1 MRKGLRGSYKAD
13 YAAVLKLGLPILIG
27 QLGMIVVGF
36 ADNIMVG
43 RYSTEAL
50 ASASFVNNL
59 FNVAIFACVGFSYG
73 LTPLVGALF
82 TQNRYRAIGSLLRA
96 GVFLNTLF
104 ALVVTAVM
112 WVLYLMVDRLGQPD
126 ELLPLI
132 RPYFRLYLAGLLPVA
147 LFNVFAQWAYG
158 INRTAMPMWI
168 ILGANVVN
176 LIGNYMLIY
185 GNCGCPELGLYGA
198 GLSTLAARWLCPVV
212 IAGVFLIRRCYRG
225 YRDGFVERVG
235 VTVEQLR
242 RVFGTS
248 LPVSLQLAF
257 ESGSFSFAAVMA
269 GWLGAVSLAAFQ
281 VIVITGTLGFCV
293 YYSIGSAVSV
303 LVANASGLADRAG
316 MRRVAFAGYH
326 IIMAMATVSSVI
338 FIIFGSVIIKAF
350 TDDPAVLLMASSLIF
365 PLVLYQYADAT
376 QINFANALR
385 GTSHVMP
392 MLWIAFVSYVVIG
405 VPATYLIAFPGGLGT
420 YGIILSFSV
429 SLIVA
434 AVLFLCFFL
443 KNTRRQ

>member
-1 MRKGLRGSYKAD
+1 MKGFKLSDRAD
-13 YAAVLKLGLPILIG
+13 YMAVLKLGLPILVG

-43 RYSTEAL
+43 RYSTAAL

-59 FNVAIFACVGFSYG
+59 FNVAIFACVGFTYG

-82 TQNRYRAIGSLLRA
+82 TQKRFRAIGSLLRT
-96 GVFLNTLF
+96 GVYLNILF
-104 ALVVTAVM
+104 ALLVTAVM
-112 WVLYLMVDRLGQPD
+112 WGLYMSVDRLGQPD

-132 RPYFRLYLAGLLPVA
+132 RPYFRLYLAGLVPVA

-168 ILGANVVN
+168 ILGANVIN
-176 LIGNYMLIY
+176 LIGNYLLIY
-185 GNCGCPELGLYGA
+185 GHFGCPELGLYGA
-198 GLSTLAARWLCPVV
+198 GLSTLAARWLCPVM
-212 IAGVFLIRRCYRG
+212 IAGVFMLRRCYRG
-225 YRDGFVERVG
+225 YRDGFVERAG
-235 VTVEQLR
+235 VTGEQMR
-242 RVFGTS
+242 MVFRTS
-248 LPVSLQLAF
+248 MPVSLQLAF

-303 LVANASGLADRAG
+303 LVANAAGLADRAG
-316 MRRVAFAGYH
+316 MRRIAFSGYH
-326 IIMAMATVSSVI
+326 IILAMATVSSAI
-338 FIIFGSVIIKAF
+338 FIFFGPVVIRAF
-350 TDDPAVLLMASSLIF
+350 TDDPDVLLLASTLIF

-385 GTSHVMP
+385 GTSNVMP
-392 MLWIAFVSYVVIG
+392 MLWIAFVSYVIVGI
-405 VPATYLIAFPGGLGT
+405 PATYLIAFPAGLGT

-434 AVLFLCFFL
+434 AVLFLWFFL